1 MAIQLRRGKYADY
14 SPNRLKEGEIA
25 VVKEGDSTVDGKAVY
40 IAFAQGV
47 TKRLATADEMV
58 NYNAEINAIY
68 GEIQTKATNIQQ
80 VFQNTV
86 SKANEANQSATNAQ
100 EARDEVI
107 DTVNSIKEAIEESG
121 PDSAALV
128 IYTQQAKDAAE
139 SATASAES
147 VDSAVTAA
155 QTAKN
160 AAEAANTSAQSAKT
174 AAQTANTNAQSAKT
188 AAETANT
195 NAQSAKTAA
204 ETAAEYFRTHGV
216 LSFNTR
222 TGDIVP
228 SNEDYDSSLIAHGN
242 NSTVYNELTT
252 LNSLISPGTGTNS
265 IELGGSVD
273 ASGANQTVRGKY
285 NTIDSNSVYADIVGN
300 GTADS
305 ARSNAYGLTWDGD
318 IHIALDTTAES
329 GIDHDLYAIIV
340 ACGWNTGNQNIIV

>member
-1 MAIQLRRGKYADY
+1 MAIQLRRGAYADY
-14 SPNRLKEGEIA
+14 NPNRLKEGEIA
-25 VVKEGDSTVDGKAVY
+25 VVKSGDSTVDGKAVY

-47 TKRLATADEMV
+47 TKRLATADEIA

-86 SKANEANQSATNAQ
+86 SKANEANQSATDAQ

-121 PDSAALV
+121 PDTAALV

-147 VDSAVTAA
+147 LDDAVTAA

-174 AAQTANTNAQSAKT
+174 AAQTANNNAQSAKT

-204 ETAAEYFRTHGV
+204 ETAAEYVRTHGV
-216 LSFNTR
+216 LSFNNR
-222 TGDIVP
+222 YGDIVP
-228 SNEDYDSSLIAHGN
+228 SSEDYDSTLIAHGD

-265 IELGGSVD
+265 VELGNSAT
-273 ASGANQTVRGKY
+273 ASSANQTVRGKY
-285 NTIDSNSVYADIVGN
+285 NTVDSNSVYADIVGN
-300 GTADS
+300 GTADK
-305 ARSNAYGLTWDGD
+305 RSNAYALTWDGD
-318 IHIALDTTAES
+318 IHIALDTEAES
-329 GIDHDLYAIIV
+329 GTDHDLYTIIV
-340 ACGWNTGNQNIIV
+340 ALEWNTGARSVIV

>member
-1 MAIQLRRGKYADY
+1 MAIQLRRGAYADY
-14 SPNRLKEGEIA
+14 NPNRLKEGEIA
-25 VVKEGDSTVDGKAVY
+25 VVKGGDSTVDGKAVY

-68 GEIQTKATNIQQ
+68 EEIQTKATNIQQ

-86 SKANEANQSATNAQ
+86 SKANEANQSATDAQ

-174 AAQTANTNAQSAKT
+174 AAQ
-188 AAETANT
+188 TANT

>member
-14 SPNRLKEGEIA
+14 NPNRLKEGEIA

-47 TKRLATADEMV
+47 TKRLATADEIV

-86 SKANEANQSATNAQ
+86 SKANEANQSATDAQ

-107 DTVNSIKEAIEESG
+107 ETVNSIKEAIEESG
-121 PDSAALV
+121 PDTAALI

-147 VDSAVTAA
+147 VDDAVTAA

-160 AAEAANTSAQSAKT
+160 AAEAANTSAQ
-174 AAQTANTNAQSAKT
+174 TANNNAQSAKT

-204 ETAAEYFRTHGV
+204 ETAAEYVRTHGV
-216 LSFNTR
+216 TLFNNRYGNVT
-222 TGDIVP
+222 P
-228 SNEDYDSSLIAHGN
+228 SSDDYNSSLIAHGN
-242 NSTVYNELTT
+242 STVYDVLTT
-252 LNSLISPGTGTNS
+252 LTNLISSGTGTNS
-265 IELGGSVD
+265 VKLGSNVT

-285 NTIDSNSVYADIVGN
+285 NTVDSNGVYADIVGN
-300 GTADS
+300 GTS
-305 ARSNAYGLTWDGD
+305 SNARSNAYALTWDGD
-318 IHIALDTTAES
+318 MHIALDIEAES
-329 GIDHDLYAIIV
+329 GTDHDLYAMIV
-340 ACGWNTGNQNIIV
+340 AAGWNTGARSVIV